1 MKAYFKTILRLFK
14 KHISRFFSISL
25 IVFVSVGFTSGVG
38 ASPDRIRASLTDYYI
53 TNNVS
58 DVIIKSTSQD
68 GFTTEEI
75 SLLEEKYSQQ
85 NINYGLSVDVNM
97 KINEEDQIVRLYF
110 YNDLE
115 NITVNRLKEIETY
128 QEIGSEIYGFVEQKD
143 NKLKGI
149 ELGSTITLDFKD
161 IFKQLAEQN
170 NQEITSQ
177 IDTLLNKLQK
187 KEVII
192 SKTVANPLTFSLEGE
207 PSYKNEEDTKVPVY
221 INEVNKL
228 ITLDNIFYLPYSLM
242 PTYKDIY
249 SFLGDDPL
257 IKTGDIYLS
266 LPNRNMF
273 NSFADGYKEYLDEQ
287 IEELKTVLKN
297 PENLHF
303 ITLYDNFSFYSLDSY
318 CDKVE
323 GLSILLMIVFLLIT
337 ALVVYSSMSRL
348 LEEERAQIAC
358 LTTLGYSPFK
368 IISRYALF
376 ALTATIIGGVIA
388 YFIGVG
394 LCSFIYYVFN
404 YSYAMPEL
412 VGEMLLT
419 FFFITF
425 GVILLTIILTTFL
438 VGHSLTNKTP
448 ATLLRPKAPK
458 NGKKVILEKI
468 PFIWKRLSFKYK
480 STLRNVLRYKSRFI
494 MTIVSIGGAMG
505 LNLAGLA
512 LLDLCLFKDFGS
524 AAIIGLAILIV
535 VFAGLLTIVVIYTL
549 TNINISERNREIA
562 TLMVLGYYDE
572 EVSRYIYR
580 EIYINTII
588 GILFGYLA
596 GLFLVNELL
605 NIVGFGTMSDVTWY
619 VWVIGPFII
628 LFFTFLVT
636 IILRRK
642 IISIKMNESL
652 KSIE

>member
-1 MKAYFKTILRLFK
+1 MKAYFKTITRLFK
-14 KHISRFFSISL
+14 KHISRFFSILL

-38 ASPDRIRASLTDYYI
+38 ASPDRIRVSLTDYYI

-58 DVIIKSTSQD
+58 DVIIKTSSED
-68 GFTTEEI
+68 GFTSEEI
-75 SLLEEKYSQQ
+75 TLLEEKYSKQ
-85 NINYGLSVDVNM
+85 NVNFGISVDVNM
-97 KINEEDQIVRLYF
+97 KINEENQLVRLYF

-115 NITVNRLKEIETY
+115 NITVNHLKEIENY
-128 QEIGSEIYGFVEQKD
+128 QEYEDNYAFVEQND
-143 NKLKGI
+143 NRLKGI
-149 ELGSTITLDFKD
+149 ELGTSITLDFKD
-161 IFKQLAEQN
+161 IFKQLSEQN

-177 IDTLLNKLQK
+177 IDSLLDKLEK
-187 KEVII
+187 KQVTI

-207 PSYKNEEDTKVPVY
+207 PSYKNDEDTEVPIY
-221 INEVNKL
+221 LSDINKL
-228 ITLDNIFYLPYSLM
+228 ITLDNILYLPYSLI
-242 PTYKDIY
+242 PTYKDIS
-249 SFLGDDPL
+249 SFLSDDSL
-257 IKTGDIYLS
+257 IKTGDIYLAF
-266 LPNRNMF
+266 PNRNLF
-273 NSFADGYKEYLDEQ
+273 NAFSDEYNDYLDEQ
-287 IEELKTVLKN
+287 IQELKTVLKN

-303 ITLYDNFSFYSLDSY
+303 ITLYDNLSFYSLNSY
-318 CDKVE
+318 SGKVE

-348 LEEERAQIAC
+348 LEEERSQIAC
-358 LTTLGYSPFK
+358 LTTLGYSPIK

-376 ALTATIIGGVIA
+376 ALFATIIGGVIA

-404 YSYAMPEL
+404 YSYVMPEM

-425 GVILLTIILTTFL
+425 GVILLTIMLTTFL
-438 VGHSLTNKTP
+438 VGYNLTNKTP
-448 ATLLRPKAPK
+448 ATLLRPKAPR

-512 LLDLCLFKDFGS
+512 LLDLCLFQDFGS

-572 EVSRYIYR
+572 EVTRYIYR
-580 EIYINTII
+580 EIYINTAI

-619 VWVIGPFII
+619 VWVIGPII
-628 LFFTFLVT
+628 IFFFTFLVT

-642 IISIKMNESL
+642 IVSIKMNESL